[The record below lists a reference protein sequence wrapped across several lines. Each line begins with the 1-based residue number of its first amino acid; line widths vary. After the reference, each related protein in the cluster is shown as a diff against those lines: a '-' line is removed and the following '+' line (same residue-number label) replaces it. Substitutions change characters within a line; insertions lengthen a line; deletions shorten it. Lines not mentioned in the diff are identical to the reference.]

1 MNAQILTGFLD
12 ANFFDTGNLK
22 AYYGFDLASER
33 VLFNS
38 LYPSGVQVISGN
50 LSTVNSEYYP
60 AMSIGVTNNPITGVA
75 SSGLGLFKAKDLL
88 KVSKIVSNDHWTIFF
103 NFKKQSSF
111 VGSDS
116 SVMFSTTPLGNYV
129 SGMVVGINSA
139 NRFFIEF
146 KNENAEKKIYTSE
159 NEIHTRQITSLTR
172 FNDQCYLTNHNFLD
186 RENKSETFDLSGI
199 QDSSEGWFFGNFK
212 TGTVGY
218 TGYSGLIDD
227 IIVFS
232 GNQTEQTRNKISEV
246 FFLSGFSPEETITSG
261 TLFNAVT
268 GVSIN
273 PTGITGSGIT
283 GYANVIVG
291 QESGFNIY
299 QLSGLTGYLTGQ
311 TITYYTGA
319 TQSSGIEDVT
329 IPESKYF
336 NYSYLKQFASS
347 NILFTN
353 SINTTDEID
362 ISARRDYPVQ
372 NLNLIGVASIGNS
385 GFLLPTGYSSGNVNV
400 FLNGVALYSGSDF
413 NILDNSF
420 VELNIPFSGTDT
432 LVYDVVTGS
441 QFVSGFTGHNDF
453 FAVNNA
459 DLAKR
464 DIYLNGL
471 RLISGE
477 DYSQFPPYTSIRGSG
492 LPTGTFLFLPRV
504 SGEAK
509 KQYAVGQNYV
519 NVSFELID
527 EQVWVNGLR
536 QIRNKNYVK
545 TSDDSL
551 INTGVFIMSV
561 SGAFYDNENNFF
573 NI

>member
-12 ANFFDTGNLK
+12 ANFFDTGDLK

-38 LYPSGVQVISGN
+38 LYPSGVQVISGD

-60 AMSIGVTNNPITGVA
+60 AMSIGVTNNPIAGVA

-88 KVSKIVSNDHWTIFF
+88 KVSKIVSNDDWTIFF

-111 VGSDS
+111 VGGDS
-116 SVMFSTTPLGNYV
+116 SVMFSTTPLGNYA
-129 SGMVVGINSA
+129 SGMVVGINSV
-139 NRFFIEF
+139 NRFFLEF
-146 KNENAEKKIYTSE
+146 KNENAEKKIYTSK

-172 FNDQCYLTNHNFLD
+172 FNDQCCLTNHNFLD
-186 RENKSETFDLSGI
+186 RENESETFDLSGI

-212 TGTVGY
+212 TGAAGY

-227 IIVFS
+227 VIIFS
-232 GNQTEQTRNKISEV
+232 GNQTEQNRNKISEV
-246 FFLSGFSPEETITSG
+246 FFLSGYSPEEKITSG

-283 GYANVIVG
+283 GYANVIVE

-299 QLSGLTGYLTGQ
+299 QLSGLTGHLTGQ

-319 TQSSGIEDVT
+319 TQSSGIEEVT
-329 IPESKYF
+329 IPESKLF

-353 SINTTDEID
+353 HINTTDEIE
-362 ISARRDYPVQ
+362 INARRDYPVE
-372 NLNLIGVASIGNS
+372 NLNLMGVVNIGNS

-400 FLNGVALYSGSDF
+400 FLNGAALYSGSDF
-413 NILDNSF
+413 SVLDNSF
-420 VELNIPFSGTDT
+420 VKINTPFSGTDT
-432 LVYDVVTGS
+432 LIYDVVTGS
-441 QFVSGFTGHNDF
+441 QFVSGFTGYNDF
-453 FAVNNA
+453 FIVNNA
-459 DLAKR
+459 DFATR

-471 RLISGE
+471 RLISGV
-477 DYSQFPPYTSIRGSG
+477 DYAQYVPNTSINGSG
-492 LPTGTFLFLPRV
+492 LPTGTFLFLPRA
-504 SGEAK
+504 SGLAN
-509 KQYAVGQNYV
+509 KQHAIGKNHVD
-519 NVSFELID
+519 VSFALID
-527 EQVWVNGLR
+527 EQVWINGLR
-536 QIRNKNYVK
+536 QIRSKNYIK

-551 INTGVFIMSV
+551 LNTELFITAVDNS
-561 SGAFYDNENNFF
+561 FYNNENNFF